1 MIKVCGINKFQYLWL
16 EYDRPVQMKELLLKI
31 ASLLYYVGIKFRSA
45 LFDMGIL
52 SSESFEIPIICVG
65 NITAGGTGKTPTVET
80 LVSYYSERCNVVV
93 LSRGYGRKTKGYR
106 EVEADDDYRTVGD
119 EPLQIKRKF
128 PNVRVVV
135 CAKRVFAI
143 KRIMAEFP
151 EVDMIIMDDG
161 FQHRYVRAL
170 VNIIIV
176 DATRPVDRDHLLPY
190 GQLRDTVSSLS
201 RANYFIVT
209 KCAPDMKPLE
219 TRLMRAKLVKKP
231 SQDVF
236 FSRMAPS
243 EPSAVFAGVTRE
255 VKAGS
260 EVIAMSGIGNSEAFN
275 ESLRHRY
282 TVVDTIDLE
291 DHHVYRMNDL
301 KRMQELLDRYPKAV
315 IMTTEKDAV
324 KLYRSGAIPESVRSR
339 MFYESIT
346 LRFMGDGR
354 TELFSKIDKDI
365 KNRRNG
371 EYIRGL

>member
-1 MIKVCGINKFQYLWL
+1 
-16 EYDRPVQMKELLLKI
+16 MKGLLLKI
-31 ASLLYYVGIKFRSA
+31 ASMFYAIGIKVRHL
-45 LFDMGIL
+45 LFDAGVL
-52 SSESFEIPIICVG
+52 SSESFDIPVICVG

-80 LVSYYSERCNVVV
+80 LVSYYSERYNVAV

-106 EVEADDDYRTVGD
+106 EVSVDDSYRVVGD

-128 PNVRVVV
+128 PNVRVIV
-135 CAKRVFAI
+135 CAKRAFAI

-151 EVDMIIMDDG
+151 DVGMIIMDDG
-161 FQHRYVRAL
+161 FQHRYVKPL
-170 VNIIIV
+170 VNIVIV

-190 GQLRDTVSSLS
+190 GQLRDTMSSLS

-209 KCAPDMKPLE
+209 KCAQDIKPVQ
-219 TRLMRAKLVKKP
+219 TRIMRSTLVKKP

-243 EPSAVFAGVTRE
+243 DPSPVFAEVTE
-255 VKAGS
+255 CVKAGD

-275 ESLRHRY
+275 EGLRHRY
-282 TVVDTIDLE
+282 KVVDTIDLE
-291 DHHVYRMNDL
+291 DHHTYRVNDL
-301 KRMQELLDRYPKAV
+301 KVMQDMLKKYPKAV

-324 KLYRSGAIPESVRSR
+324 KLYRSGAIPESVRR
-339 MFYESIT
+339 RLFFESIT

-354 TELFSKIDKDI
+354 TELFSRIDRDI
-365 KNRRNG
+365 KNRMNG